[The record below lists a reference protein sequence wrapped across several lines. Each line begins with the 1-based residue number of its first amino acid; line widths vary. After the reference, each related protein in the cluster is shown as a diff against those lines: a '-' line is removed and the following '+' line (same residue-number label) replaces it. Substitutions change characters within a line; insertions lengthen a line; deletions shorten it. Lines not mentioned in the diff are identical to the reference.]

1 MARLWLVL
9 LCALGLTLPS
19 ATLAMGAQRLA
30 SVPAA
35 EVTIHADVELP
46 SPYLQSSDV
55 AELLAKLERTLVEGT
70 TGALPML
77 DPPHGQCARGTARG
91 ARASDDETRWCDVVQ
106 CRRVTGAQLL
116 RYATPPPVPS
126 KVHGS

>member
-19 ATLAMGAQRLA
+19 ATLAMGARRPA
-30 SVPAA
+30 SAPTAQ
-35 EVTIHADVELP
+35 VTIHADVELP
-46 SPYLQSSDV
+46 SPYLQGSDV
-55 AELLAKLERTLVEGT
+55 AELLAKLERTLVEGA

-77 DPPHGQCARGTARG
+77 ETPHGVVARGAARG
-91 ARASDDETRWCDVVQ
+91 ARASDDATRWCDVVQ

-116 RYATPPPVPS
+116 RYATPPPPAR
-126 KVHGS
+126 G